1 MKFSAK
7 CLALLLVSA
16 TLPSMAGTAGL
27 TGKVTRILLDD
38 QNYGGCMA
46 FMNPGPQ
53 SLTLNCGND
62 WVSFDC
68 TGDFHSKSIANQM
81 FSAAQLAYIT
91 DSDFRVKLNDAEL
104 HNGFCVAYVADNQ

>member
-1 MKFSAK
+1 MKKLRGSIAV
-7 CLALLLVSA
+7 LALTA
-16 TLPSMAGTAGL
+16 TLPTAAGTAGL
-27 TGKVTRILLDD
+27 TGQVTRILLDD

-46 FMNPGPQ
+46 FMVPGPQ
-53 SLTLNCGND
+53 TTTLTCGND

-68 TGDFHSKSIANQM
+68 TGNFHSKSIANQM

-91 DSDFRVKLNDAEL
+91 ESDFRVKLNDAEL